1 MKLLKP
7 ERLKLHAFI
16 WLVLAVISVVSCI
29 AQFSNRSPLQTNIL
43 ALLPKTERN
52 AVAEAAVTQLV
63 NSAGNRVMFLV
74 GASTSE
80 MAISAAH
87 SFALQLRSLSKNNNK
102 GPIFKQVFL
111 EVPALD
117 MSQIV
122 DFYAPYRYRLLT
134 DEDYKSLSEDRLQL
148 SDQLQQKLY
157 APFRFGLT
165 LPVEQDPFGLA
176 DRWFAQLPL
185 KNFKLEFEDGLL
197 VGRSANKTWVFV
209 SADPEGSAYS
219 DVTQD
224 RVMHAITTAES
235 AMLQAHPGVEL
246 LRTGA
251 VFYASKARQSAE
263 KEMHI
268 IGLVSLS
275 GMLVLL
281 YLMFRSVRP
290 LVLGFLSVGFGISTA
305 LAATIYSYGEI
316 HLITLVFGA
325 SLIGEAIDYAIQ
337 YFSAHMGA
345 GQDWDP
351 VSGLRRVSPALM
363 LALTTSVLGYC
374 VLAFMPFPAL
384 TQIAFFAIIG
394 LVAAWL
400 SVYLLLPA
408 TLMRANTRQPE
419 TLVDLPQ
426 RFLNTWQGHMTKR
439 RCAMIAIAVLL
450 ISIPG
455 LFKLQGNDDIHLLVT
470 QPPALVAQEAS
481 IRQITGLSNQHQ
493 FFLVEGETQEQL
505 LVHEEALTH
514 ELDKHVTSG
523 ELTAYSAIS
532 TFVPSEAKQRKYQAA
547 WQAKVFRDANAL
559 NTTLAQAG
567 LKDEIANTLQNDF
580 QHSNKRLNVDD
591 WLKAPFSTPFRHL
604 WLGKTQQGHYASIV
618 LLQGIR
624 DPALLAKWADDRKM
638 GAVTFVDK
646 AQSVSALFHTYR
658 LWSAVW
664 LVCAIVLIYGVLSFR
679 YGMRVGAVV
688 LLPTLLGIIF
698 TLGLFGYLNIA
709 LSFFHM
715 MGFMLVLGIGVN
727 YSIFMREGIM
737 VNIKTHQAALLAGVL
752 LSAGTML
759 LSYGML
765 IFSEMPVLSSF
776 GLTMLMGVGF
786 ASLLSL
792 MVLSIERVDR

>member
-1 MKLLKP
+1 MKLLSP

-16 WLVLAVISVVSCI
+16 WLVLAAMSVVSCI
-29 AQFSNRSPLQTNIL
+29 AQFSNQSPLQTNLL

-52 AVAEAAVTQLV
+52 AVAEEAVTQLV
-63 NSAGNRVMFLV
+63 NSAGNRVLFLV
-74 GASTSE
+74 GASSQE
-80 MAISAAH
+80 VAITAAH
-87 SFALQLRSLSKNNNK
+87 SFANQLRALNK
-102 GPIFKQVFL
+102 SSGQPAMFKQVFL

-117 MSQIV
+117 TNQIA

-134 DEDYKSLSEDRLQL
+134 HEDYKGLSDGPLHL

-157 APFRFGLT
+157 APFRFGLA
-165 LPVEQDPFGLA
+165 LPVEQDPFGFA
-176 DRWFAQLPL
+176 DRWFSHLPL
-185 KNFKLEFEDGLL
+185 KNFKLEFENGLL
-197 VGRSANKTWVFV
+197 VGHSADKTWVFV
-209 SADPEGSAYS
+209 SVDPEGSAYS

-224 RVMHAITTAES
+224 QVMHAITTAES
-235 AMLQAHPGVEL
+235 SLKQAHPGVEL
-246 LRTGA
+246 LRAGA

-281 YLMFRSVRP
+281 YLMFRSIRP
-290 LVLGFLSVGFGISTA
+290 LVLGFLSVGFGICTA
-305 LAATIYSYGEI
+305 LAATIYYYGEI

-337 YFSAHMGA
+337 YFSAHLGA
-345 GQDWDP
+345 GKDWDP

-408 TLMRANTRQPE
+408 TLMQPNSHPPE
-419 TLVDLPQ
+419 AAVDIPQ
-426 RFLNTWQGHMTKR
+426 RFLNIWQRYMTKR
-439 RCAMIAIAVLL
+439 SCVMIVLAVLV
-450 ISIPG
+450 ISVPG
-455 LFKLQGNDDIHLLVT
+455 LFKLKGNDDIRLLVT
-470 QPPALVAQEAS
+470 QPPELVAQEAS
-481 IRQITGLSNQHQ
+481 IRQITGMSNQHQ
-493 FFLVEGETQEQL
+493 FFLVEGETTEQL
-505 LVHEEALTH
+505 LMHEEALTQQ
-514 ELDKHVTSG
+514 LDQLVARG
-523 ELTAYSAIS
+523 ALAAYSAIS
-532 TFVPSEAKQRKYQAA
+532 TFVPSESQQRKHQAA
-547 WQAKVFRDANAL
+547 WQANVFKHSTL
-559 NTTLAQAG
+559 LKETLAEAG
-567 LKDEIANTLQNDF
+567 LRDDIAGALQNDF
-580 QHSNKRLNVDD
+580 QHSNKNLNVDD
-591 WLKAPFSTPFRHL
+591 WLKTSFSTPFRHL

-618 LLQGIR
+618 LLQGISN
-624 DPALLAKWADDRKM
+624 PQLLARWADDQNIN
-638 GAVTFVDK
+638 AVTYVDK
-646 AQSVSALFHTYR
+646 AQSVSTLFHTYR

-679 YGMRVGAVV
+679 YGPRVGLVV
-688 LLPTLLGIIF
+688 LLPTLLGIMF
-698 TLGLFGYLNIA
+698 TLGLFGYLHIP

-737 VNIKTHQAALLAGVL
+737 VDVKTHQAALLAGVL

-765 IFSEMPVLSSF
+765 ILSEMPVLSSF

-786 ASLLSL
+786 AALLSL
-792 MVLSIERVDR
+792 MVLSIER